1 MFSALPNKW
10 PWLRVCFLQAIWT
23 CALPTTLQIS
33 PSLCPLFFLIP
44 PSYVFN
50 LGASRSQKLVPSQNS
65 RELFRQLL
73 NCIYMYPFLSLSK
86 ILLVQKFPMEGR
98 QLEHGI
104 QLRAVFYYSFHCIT
118 FIPVCWQQGEIPL
131 CPCAAGCLRKAS
143 GS

>member
-1 MFSALPNKW
+1 MAMAKGVFPAGNLDVCPSHCSPDFPLP
-10 PWLRVCFLQAIWT
+10 
-23 CALPTTLQIS
+23 LPFVLS
-33 PSLCPLFFLIP
+33 DPS
-44 PSYVFN
+44 SYVFN
-50 LGASRSQKLVPSQNS
+50 LGASRSQKLVPSQKSN
-65 RELFRQLL
+65 ELFRQLL

-104 QLRAVFYYSFHCIT
+104 RLRTVFHYSFHCIT
-118 FIPVCWQQGEIPL
+118 CIPVCWQQGEIPL